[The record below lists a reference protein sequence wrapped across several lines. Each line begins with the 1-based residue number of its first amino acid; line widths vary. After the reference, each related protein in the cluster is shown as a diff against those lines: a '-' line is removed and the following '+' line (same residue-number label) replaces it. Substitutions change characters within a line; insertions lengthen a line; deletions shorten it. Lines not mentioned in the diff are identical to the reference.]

1 MSKRRSD
8 LDYEH
13 LTKKI
18 QRYERRLRRLYP
30 PSQSSTTSIAHTVPY
45 EQEEYIGIEAEDWLQ
60 DSPEVS
66 PTDPAITMV
75 PVYPTVPV
83 LSAEHTIPLDP
94 VVPSDPALDKPG
106 TSQEVP
112 VDIIDADLDQDTMV
126 ILGEDPSSSVKYGPD
141 LHKEL
146 SKRLQYIATE
156 GLDKDCRKTAVD
168 KYLVPANCHY
178 IAAPLLNA
186 ELKAAIPEVAAKR
199 DKAIVVKQNQM
210 ASVISCLGQVI
221 TSQLV
226 SKNNELLP
234 KLMDAA
240 RILCDIQ
247 HYDSVTRRNFILSA
261 LKRDMK
267 EALNNTK
274 IDEYLFGE
282 NLSDTIKSAK
292 AVTKSGTELKPDNV
306 NKNPP
311 KRPSNPMP
319 QRHLNRRAPAPA
331 RRPQGAAPRSREPA
345 ATRPP
350 PPPAG
355 SSKRLPPQRQPQRR
369 Y

>member
-75 PVYPTVPV
+75 PVDPTVPV

-210 ASVISCLGQVI
+210 AI
-221 TSQLV
+221 
-226 SKNNELLP
+226 
-234 KLMDAA
+234 
-240 RILCDIQ
+240 
-247 HYDSVTRRNFILSA
+247 TRRNFILSA

-331 RRPQGAAPRSREPA
+331 RRPQGAAPMSREPA